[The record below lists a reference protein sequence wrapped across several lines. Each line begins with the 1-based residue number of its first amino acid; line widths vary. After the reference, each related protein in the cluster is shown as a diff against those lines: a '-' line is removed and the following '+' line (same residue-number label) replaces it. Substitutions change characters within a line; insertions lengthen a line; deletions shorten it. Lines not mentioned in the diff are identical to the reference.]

1 MKRVHAASSAAA
13 GLLALLL
20 VLPGQASAQKKF
32 PKAIE
37 RSGDAA
43 RIVELLAVVPDSGMP
58 KELMEKVEA
67 VGIFPKVD
75 RETLMFSQLTHGF
88 GVVSARSDGGWT
100 PPAFYQFG
108 GGGFGNP
115 FASKETYAV
124 IFLFMTKDAV
134 AAFEKGGVEFKDQK
148 KAIAGPVGSV
158 TDEQRK
164 EMEGAHILAYAY
176 YNGRLKG
183 IEFKKGFMKNFGL
196 NPDNNINKPLYGMKG
211 REVLAGKTVDESKLP
226 AGITAYREA
235 LTKYYAAPRQE
246 GDLGRRENF

>member
-1 MKRVHAASSAAA
+1 MKRVNTASRAAA
-13 GLLALLL
+13 GLLALPLIL
-20 VLPGQASAQKKF
+20 SGQASAQKKF

-43 RIVELLAVVPDSGMP
+43 RIVELLAVVPTSGMP
-58 KELMEKVEA
+58 RELMEKAEA
-67 VGIFPKVD
+67 IGVFPKVD
-75 RETLMFSQLTHGF
+75 REAVMFSQITHGF
-88 GVVSARSDGGWT
+88 GVICARSAGGWT

-148 KAIAGPVGSV
+148 KAIAGPVVSV
-158 TDEQRK
+158 ADEQRK

-183 IEFKKGFMKNFGL
+183 IEFKKGFLKNFGL

-211 REVLAGKTVDESKLP
+211 REVLAGRKVEESALP
-226 AGITAYREA
+226 AGITAFRDA
-235 LTKYYAAPRQE
+235 LVKYYGPAA
-246 GDLGRRENF
+246 GDAR